1 MDKVY
6 GFKVKSGGP
15 CPVLDPWELIVNR
28 HTLPGT
34 TISHHRVVMK
44 ISFLFQSWD
53 MLVTSRVVVV
63 SSCLFIQVSKN
74 KLCHGFLQEAVLILK
89 MKQLFYKDDST
100 YPNKSSGVMEG
111 SEFLTTTVRI

>member
-44 ISFLFQSWD
+44 ISFLFQCWD
-53 MLVTSRVVVV
+53 KLVTSRVVVV
-63 SSCLFIQVSKN
+63 SLCLFIQVSKN
-74 KLCHGFLQEAVLILK
+74 KLCHGFLQEAVLHHNCSDLI
-89 MKQLFYKDDST
+89 
-100 YPNKSSGVMEG
+100 GVMMLLLN
-111 SEFLTTTVRI
+111 LTINTCMIMRTTNCL

>member
-34 TISHHRVVMK
+34 TISHHRVVICSYEDK
-44 ISFLFQSWD
+44 FPFP
-53 MLVTSRVVVV
+53 MLGYV
-63 SSCLFIQVSKN
+63 S
-74 KLCHGFLQEAVLILK
+74 
-89 MKQLFYKDDST
+89 
-100 YPNKSSGVMEG
+100 
-111 SEFLTTTVRI
+111 